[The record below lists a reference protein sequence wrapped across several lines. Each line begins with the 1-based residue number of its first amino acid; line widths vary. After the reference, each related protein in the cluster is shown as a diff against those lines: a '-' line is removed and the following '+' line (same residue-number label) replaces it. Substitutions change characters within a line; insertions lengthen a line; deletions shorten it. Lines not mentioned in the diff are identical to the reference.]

1 MRVTILA
8 CVMMAASAAQAA
20 GPTEPVQVTLW
31 ERVWTVA
38 PIKERPGSYSAIRD
52 AGDNNPFGRPA
63 IRKSVQAKRAF
74 ETATGCKK
82 ECCLAILQFRQRP
95 IAQTP
100 ADQDQN
106 KSEHAGRG

>member
-63 IRKSVQAKRAF
+63 IRKSVQAKRAIDP
-74 ETATGCKK
+74 AT
-82 ECCLAILQFRQRP
+82 IPTIRP
-95 IAQTP
+95 RMRTRREGEGGYEESLEVIGYG
-100 ADQDQN
+100 
-106 KSEHAGRG
+106 GRLRD

>member
-8 CVMMAASAAQAA
+8 CVVMTAGAAQAA

-63 IRKSVQAKRAF
+63 IRKSVQAKRAI
-74 ETATGCKK
+74 ETATGCKVTWSTMTK
-82 ECCLAILQFRQRP
+82 DIRDTFYAPVTCP
-95 IAQTP
+95 
-100 ADQDQN
+100 
-106 KSEHAGRG
+106 